1 MNHAGPMHPRLPPI
15 TVLALFRAL
24 RKRRG
29 SESAASFQTAYRLD
43 RVNRSHIER
52 YNAALGFGAGELP
65 VTYYY
70 LITQRAHLATLN
82 GERFPF
88 RVAGMVHVENDL
100 VEHAEPALNEGIDI
114 TTIVQIEPPT
124 GTGARYCLLE
134 TVAEQGG
141 KKIFTCR
148 SRYLA
153 RRGQRKSGAASRSD
167 DVRHAVIGTWQLGPA
182 SGREYA
188 AISGDWN
195 PIHLWKW
202 SARLMGFES
211 PIIHGMH
218 TLAKACAAIESHT
231 GKRIQAVCARFKAPI
246 PLGEQASGA
255 LSADDREFSVLCHDR
270 VSVQGTLGFAP
281 AEPSSPKQ

>member
-1 MNHAGPMHPRLPPI
+1 MNPRLPPI
-15 TVLALFRAL
+15 TVLALLRAF
-24 RKRRG
+24 RKRSG
-29 SESAASFQTAYRLD
+29 SESAASFQTAYRLE
-43 RVNRSHIER
+43 RFNPRHIER
-52 YNAALGFGAGELP
+52 YDAAMGFKAGELP

-70 LITQRAHLATLN
+70 LIAQRAHLATLT

-100 VEHAEPALNEGIDI
+100 VEHAGPALDDGIDI

-124 GTGARYCLLE
+124 GTGARYCLLV
-134 TVAEQGG
+134 TLAEQHG

-153 RRGQRKSGAASRSD
+153 RRGQGKHGAAGRSD
-167 DVRHAVIGTWQLGPA
+167 DVRHPVIGSWQLGPA
-182 SGREYA
+182 TGREYA
-188 AISGDWN
+188 AVSGDWN

-202 SARLMGFES
+202 SARLLGFES

-218 TLAKACAAIESHT
+218 TVAKACAAIESHT

-246 PLGEQASGA
+246 PLGEQASIA
-255 LSADDREFSVLCHDR
+255 LSSDEREFSVLCDHR
-270 VSVQGTLGFAP
+270 VSVEGTLGFAP
-281 AEPSSPKQ
+281 ANPVSLKQ